1 MVLYG
6 VSSPAFLNE
15 EQFVKSSAV
24 RPVSLAVV
32 VVAGWKVALPLRRS
46 TTKKRSGG
54 EGWDKL
60 HEDVEVH

>member
-1 MVLYG
+1 MDLYG
-6 VSSPAFLNE
+6 ESSPAFLNE

-32 VVAGWKVALPLRRS
+32 VAGWKVALPLRRS

-54 EGWDKL
+54 EGVGQAL
-60 HEDVEVH
+60 